1 MTNVTLSLDSYQEQD
16 IEKLI
21 YYGNEIVN
29 NNRETI
35 RTLIATIVDQ
45 KVADGTIVVPFNVTC
60 PQQPVLLIDEQQK
73 IPEL

>member
-29 NNRETI
+29 NNKETI
-35 RTLIATIVDQ
+35 KTLINSIVDQ
-45 KVADGTIVVPFNVTC
+45 KVADGTIVVPLNVTC

-73 IPEL
+73 IP